1 MATKFKNG
9 QIFII
14 INDLDITQEMINYST
29 SKTKEEMPSKVVG
42 LVTKRILETSE
53 PARSVYAS
61 YAWYSVDEI
70 NAAWEAL

>member
-1 MATKFKNG
+1 MANKFKDG
-9 QIFII
+9 KIFII
-14 INDLDITQEMINYST
+14 IDDLEITQEMVNYST

-42 LVTKRILETSE
+42 LLTKRILETSE

-61 YAWYSVDEI
+61 YTWYSVDDI